1 MDIKTLIKITKQYLL
16 MKEIISTN
24 LFNGVPIT
32 EQMLMDL
39 EWFRDKKQKA
49 EIVYRRQNRER

>member
-1 MDIKTLIKITKQYLL
+1 